1 MNQSSSLISLRF
13 GEFELVPQLRRL
25 ELNGVPVDLSS
36 RAMDIL
42 CALAE
47 RPGEVVSK
55 QELLA
60 RAWPGVT
67 VGEGSVRFHVSAL
80 RRALRDRK
88 GGTRYIQTVSGRGY
102 CFVGVDPRPRHAPAS
117 HWCGN
122 LPPPHGQVVGRE
134 ETVRE
139 LLRLLEA
146 ERFVTVVGAGG
157 IGKSTVAL
165 VAAHQWREMVQGE
178 ATFVDLGSLTQGSR
192 DPVIVAVARAL
203 GTGRQTFDDLVKH
216 LRRGRQLLVLDTCE
230 AAIEEVAQAAEMFF
244 VEVPEVG
251 VDTCVFGMS
260 SMSATKPRFR
270 LARGAAGAIET

>member
-80 RRALRDRK
+80 RRALRDRE

-102 CFVGVDPRPRHAPAS
+102 CFVGVDPRPSTTRSSLP
-117 HWCGN
+117 
-122 LPPPHGQVVGRE
+122 LVRQPPPHGQVVGRE

-192 DPVIVAVARAL
+192 DAVIVAVARAL

-216 LRRGRQLLVLDTCE
+216 LRRGRQPLVLDTCE

>member
-1 MNQSSSLISLRF
+1 MNQSSSWISLRF

-25 ELNGVPVDLSS
+25 ELNGVPVGLSS

-60 RAWPGVT
+60 QAWPGVT
-67 VGEGSVRFHVSAL
+67 VDEGSVRFHVSAL

-102 CFVGVDPRPRHAPAS
+102 CFVGVDPRPSNDTLQPPIGAA
-117 HWCGN
+117 N

-139 LLRLLEA
+139 VLRLLEA
-146 ERFVTVVGAGG
+146 ERFVTVVGAG
-157 IGKSTVAL
+157 
-165 VAAHQWREMVQGE
+165 
-178 ATFVDLGSLTQGSR
+178 
-192 DPVIVAVARAL
+192 
-203 GTGRQTFDDLVKH
+203 
-216 LRRGRQLLVLDTCE
+216 
-230 AAIEEVAQAAEMFF
+230 
-244 VEVPEVG
+244 
-251 VDTCVFGMS
+251 
-260 SMSATKPRFR
+260 
-270 LARGAAGAIET
+270 